1 MAGRP
6 APPPPN
12 GYRTRMGRGGRFAG
26 RQRQRIALARALLGD
41 AEPLILDEATR
52 ALDRPSERLVPGALE
67 QARGRRTAARPG
79 GRYVREPL
87 AGFDLARN
95 RTLRAA
101 QGDVVAF
108 PDDDATVCPG
118 WTRALRDC

>member
-1 MAGRP
+1 L
-6 APPPPN
+6 
-12 GYRTRMGRGGRFAG
+12 AG
-26 RQRQRIALARALLGD
+26 RQRQRIALARARLGD

-52 ALDRPSERLVPGALE
+52 ALDRPSERLVRDALE
-67 QARGRRTAARPG
+67 QARGRRTVDTVAARPG

-118 WTRALRDC
+118 WARALRDC